1 MTGTLTLKRRFLE
14 ENAGSANFGS
24 QKLQF
29 FEKTLRT
36 FENFDRLLPYLNKL
50 PPPETNFSIVPVSG
64 EILSTKNL
72 PLLELGFCN
81 QNSYNFWPIR

>member
-64 EILSTKNL
+64 EILSTKKL
-72 PLLELGFCN
+72 ATVRVGHFL
-81 QNSYNFWPIR
+81 

>member
-29 FEKTLRT
+29 FEKRT

-50 PPPETNFSIVPVSG
+50 PPPPPETNFSIVLVSG
-64 EILSTKNL
+64 EILSTKKL
-72 PLLELGFCN
+72 ATVRVGHFL
-81 QNSYNFWPIR
+81 